1 MKKVL
6 AFGEILWDMF
16 ERDAHLG
23 GAPLNFAAHALQCG
37 IPSGILS
44 CLGNDK
50 LGNKAFEAIQQLGIN
65 TDLILR
71 RNKKTGT
78 VKVELKNGQPDYE
91 IFRNVAYDYIDIG
104 RLDHEKIAEYDFF
117 YFGTLAQR
125 STSSRESL
133 YEVFNRHS
141 FKEVCYDVNLR
152 KDSYTKEIIEKSMTF
167 TSILKINDEEVKL
180 LSALL
185 FDTENSIESFC
196 QAICKHH
203 ENIRLILVTAGGE
216 GSYLYEKNIIEFF
229 KSNPVEVVDTVG
241 AGDAFCAAFLV
252 NYIQNGN
259 AKTAIELANNIGGFV
274 ATQAGAIPEYDK
286 EIKKILGL

>member
-6 AFGEILWDMF
+6 AFGEILWDMI

-23 GAPLNFAAHALQCG
+23 GAPLNFAAHVQQCG
-37 IPSGILS
+37 LPSGILS

-50 LGNKAFEAIQQLGIN
+50 LGNKAFDAVQQLGVD

-104 RLDHEKIAEYDFF
+104 RLDHGKIAEYEYF

-133 YEVFNRHS
+133 YEIFNKHS
-141 FKEVCYDVNLR
+141 FKEVFYDVNLR
-152 KDSYTKEIIEKSMTF
+152 KDSYTREIIEKSLTF
-167 TSILKINDEEVKL
+167 ATILKVNDEEVKI
-180 LSALL
+180 LSSLL
-185 FDTENSIESFC
+185 FEIEQPIETFC
-196 QAICKHH
+196 TTIEQHYT
-203 ENIRLILVTAGGE
+203 NIQLILVTSGGA
-216 GSYLYEKNIIEFF
+216 GSYVYSNKVLHFA
-229 KSNPVEVVDTVG
+229 KSNPVTVVDTVG
-241 AGDAFCAAFLV
+241 AGDAFSAAFIV
-252 NYIQNGN
+252 SYIKSGE
-259 AKTAIELANNIGGFV
+259 AKSALEIANKIGGFV
-274 ATQAGAIPEYDK
+274 ASQAGAIPEYTP
-286 EIKKILGL
+286 EIKKILGI